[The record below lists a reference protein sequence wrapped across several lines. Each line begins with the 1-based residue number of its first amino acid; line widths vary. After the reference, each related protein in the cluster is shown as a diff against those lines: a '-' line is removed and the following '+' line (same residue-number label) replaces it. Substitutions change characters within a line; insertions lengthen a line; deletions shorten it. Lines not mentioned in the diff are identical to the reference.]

1 MASNRRWRCQF
12 RCRGSRRESAVAQ
25 LFSLGITS
33 MNLFPIIL
41 AALFLLLVADGV
53 RWKIVVGRELKRRD
67 LVRVRGFSGFI
78 TPARG
83 YRLIE
88 ACTCKRDGK
97 EYRVVIMNRGWLRTQ
112 PSFKIEET

>member
-1 MASNRRWRCQF
+1 MR
-12 RCRGSRRESAVAQ
+12 
-25 LFSLGITS
+25 
-33 MNLFPIIL
+33 LFPAIL
-41 AALFLLLVADGV
+41 IAFFGLLVADFV
-53 RWKIVVGRELKRRD
+53 RWKLVVGRELRRRD

-97 EYRVVIMNRGWLRTQ
+97 EYRVVIMNRGWLRTE
-112 PSFKIEET
+112 PSFEIVEICTR